1 LPHRKTFKEI
11 DMPGIQDTL
20 HINRRARALR
30 ARALWL
36 VARRAHRALRHWLR
50 RQERAW
56 QQDAA
61 REQLRGLSDRMLRD
75 IGLHRSQID
84 GLYRR
89 A

>member
-1 LPHRKTFKEI
+1 LPHGKTFKET
-11 DMPGIQDTL
+11 DMIGSGEITRIERQ
-20 HINRRARALR
+20 ARDAR

-36 VARRAHRALRHWLR
+36 AARRAHRALRRWLR